1 MSELAF
7 FIDYS
12 RCIGCQACVQ
22 ACEECDTHRGRSLI
36 HLETIERR
44 DSVQTA
50 PQVCMHCEDPICAQ
64 VCPADAIKQ
73 TPDGVV
79 QSSLKP
85 RCIGCSNCVL
95 ACPFGVPKYDGDADQ
110 MMKCDMCY
118 DRTSTG
124 RRPMCA
130 TVCPSGA
137 LAFTTIEEIMRT
149 RQGRAVNDWQFGDQ
163 HVRTKVF
170 VLVPTEVTH
179 VDVGADPAQLAQ
191 ARLAAAGRSVRC
203 RGAAGGPVM
212 ADDRPRWREDFPVRW
227 DEDHYMTRR
236 ELAKFLT
243 LGSGLLASVNVLIAF
258 IGLNARDPDHRRSS
272 GSPAADDI
280 APGGSLLFR
289 YPDRRTT
296 PAFWCATSSGRLDA
310 YSQVCTHLSCA
321 VVHRP
326 DERAL
331 ACPCHK
337 GSFSAARRATARRT
351 ADAAPAAHRDRAAR
365 RRDLVATGI
374 EV

>member
-73 TPDGVV
+73 TADGVV

-95 ACPFGVPKYDGDADQ
+95 ACPFGVPKYDGAVDQ

-149 RQGRAVNDWQFGDQ
+149 RQGRAVNDWQFGDE

-170 VLVPTEVTH
+170 VLVPTEVTR
-179 VDVGADPAQLAQ
+179 VDVAVIPLNSL
-191 ARLAAAGRSVRC
+191 RRSPPPRRSVR
-203 RGAAGGPVM
+203 RGGTAGGPLM
-212 ADDRPRWREDFPVRW
+212 ADERPRWREDFPVRW
-227 DEDHYMTRR
+227 DEDNYMTRR

-243 LGSGLLASVNVLIAF
+243 LGSGLLASVNVLIAV
-258 IGLNARDPDHRRSS
+258 IGLTDRDARHAGEANRRCRR
-272 GSPAADDI
+272 GRARRLVAIP
-280 APGGSLLFR
+280 L
-289 YPDRRTT
+289 PDRR
-296 PAFWCATSSGRLDA
+296 
-310 YSQVCTHLSCA
+310 
-321 VVHRP
+321 
-326 DERAL
+326 
-331 ACPCHK
+331 
-337 GSFSAARRATARRT
+337 
-351 ADAAPAAHRDRAAR
+351 
-365 RRDLVATGI
+365 
-374 EV
+374 